1 MASWGSVYL
10 KVLYNVFGWVAFI
23 SWSICFYPQIILNYR
38 RKSVVGFNFDFA
50 LLNMTKQLA
59 YLIYNTSVLFSST
72 VQKQYRQKFG
82 KNKMLPVAESD
93 LAFSLHV
100 VVVSAVTMYQI
111 AIYDRGSQKFS
122 KIYVSLVVLF
132 VLAATV
138 CVFIAIPRHSWF
150 WLVSCFNTIQ
160 VVMTIIK
167 YIPQVMFNFQRK
179 STSGFSIGNVLL
191 DFLGGIANN
200 LQMVMQSL
208 DQNSWENFYGNLGK
222 SMLAL
227 LTIVF
232 DIIFMIQHYAL
243 YPTKKADSTSSVA
256 NVELPRAIEEE
267 C

>member
-1 MASWGSVYL
+1 
-10 KVLYNVFGWVAFI
+10 
-23 SWSICFYPQIILNYR
+23 
-38 RKSVVGFNFDFA
+38 
-50 LLNMTKQLA
+50 MTKQLA
-59 YLIYNTSVLFSST
+59 YLIYNTSILFSST

-132 VLAATV
+132 VLAAAV

-160 VVMTIIK
+160 VVMTIVK
-167 YIPQVMFNFQRK
+167 YIPQVTIISTYHHRPDDILHAREEFMIMTPLESYLVFPVYGGCDRKTIQLIFNYQRK

-191 DFLGGIANN
+191 DFLGGVANN

-256 NVELPRAIEEE
+256 NVELPRAIEE